1 MYTIIHINNSMQ
13 LTTEA
18 HKYMIFFTKNYT
30 DQDHIDYDNKH
41 FKNVIKVLFND
52 MTNATTWANNTFD
65 ASKIVINKIDII
77 SQIPRP
83 DGFNSRWIDSEIK
96 QHIFNNSTYK
106 LGYKFKLNKRVINI
120 TFILENN
127 INEKTYHRYIKDIM
141 IWISI
146 ADKYSCKSC
155 GRELNLYLYM
165 TSIKKHLPKNRWDT
179 ISSMEVNSGLS
190 DMCRRESEIIIFR
203 KEEWFKLLIHET
215 FHNYG
220 LDFSV
225 MNINKLTT
233 IMKKHFHIESEF
245 LMFETYTE
253 FWARIINVMFCT
265 FKIEDNR
272 TFKDFYMF
280 FQVLYYYE
288 RLFTILQC
296 CKILSFMNL
305 TFDMLIN
312 SKDRTLTMQL
322 YKESTN
328 VFPYYIGLSILMID
342 PIGFVNWCGEKN
354 INIFRFQKTD
364 ETIIDFGNYIVDE
377 SNKDRTLK
385 TFEKMCKLVSKL
397 PDNMKTTT
405 KMTMCETK

>member
-1 MYTIIHINNSMQ
+1 MQ
-13 LTTEA
+13 LTNEA
-18 HKYMIFFTKNYT
+18 HKYMIFFTKNYNS
-30 DQDHIDYDNKH
+30 QDHINYDNQH
-41 FKNVIKVLFND
+41 FKSVIKTLYND
-52 MTNATTWANNTFD
+52 MRNASLWANNTFD
-65 ASKIVINKIDII
+65 KSKIVIDKIDII

-96 QHIFNNSTYK
+96 QHIFNNSSYK
-106 LGYKFKLNKRVINI
+106 LGYKFKINKRRINV
-120 TFILENN
+120 TFVLEND
-127 INEKTYHRYIKDIM
+127 IHKDIYCKYIKDIM
-141 IWISI
+141 TWISI
-146 ADKYSCKSC
+146 ADKYSCNSC
-155 GRELNLYLYM
+155 GKELNLYIYM
-165 TSIKKHLPKNRWDT
+165 TNIKKHLPRNRWDT

-225 MNINKLTT
+225 MNINKLTS
-233 IMKKHFHIESEF
+233 IMKNHFHIESEF

-253 FWARIINVMFCT
+253 FWARLINVMFCT
-265 FKIEDNR
+265 FKIEDNVKF
-272 TFKDFYMF
+272 TDFYMF

-288 RLFTILQC
+288 RLFSILQC

-312 SKDRTLTMQL
+312 QKDKSLSLQL

-328 VFPYYIGLSILMID
+328 VFPYYIALSVLMID
-342 PIGFVNWCGEKN
+342 PINFVNWCGENN

-364 ETIIDFGNYIVDE
+364 ETIINFGNYIVNE
-377 SNKDRTLK
+377 SSKEKTLQ
-385 TFEKMCKLVSKL
+385 TFEKMFKLVSKL
-397 PDNMKTTT
+397 PGDMKTTT
-405 KMTMCETK
+405 KMTICETK